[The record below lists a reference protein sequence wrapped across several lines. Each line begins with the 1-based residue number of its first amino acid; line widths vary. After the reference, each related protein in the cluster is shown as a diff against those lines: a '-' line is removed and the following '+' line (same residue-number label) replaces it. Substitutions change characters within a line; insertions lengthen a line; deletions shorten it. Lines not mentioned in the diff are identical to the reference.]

1 METEFEVL
9 LIEDDMV
16 DVLGF
21 TRALRKSSD
30 PVNLHVVAQGEEAF
44 QFLEKKEGRGLP
56 NLIVLDLNMPIMG
69 GLEFLGALKS
79 DPALR
84 QIPVVVMT
92 TSSERKDIERSYDL
106 GAAGYMVKPLDHEE
120 FVTKVKRLHDYWKS
134 CEKPDFKIV

>member
-1 METEFEVL
+1 
-9 LIEDDMV
+9 
-16 DVLGF
+16 
-21 TRALRKSSD
+21 
-30 PVNLHVVAQGEEAF
+30 
-44 QFLEKKEGRGLP
+44 KKEGRGLP